1 MLMENKETCQTNG
14 VCDDSVLEGKLC
26 NERHHLWWHY
36 WGKFHIH
43 KIVNMNSRNT
53 VAMLKFDG
61 GTVYKETLLF
71 IGYKHLNI
79 KR

>member
-1 MLMENKETCQTNG
+1 
-14 VCDDSVLEGKLC
+14 
-26 NERHHLWWHY
+26 
-36 WGKFHIH
+36 
-43 KIVNMNSRNT
+43 MNSRNT